1 MLYVFVFNFNII
13 VYSQFIQSDIIQV
26 CCSIKNINTEY
37 IIFLPD
43 LIIFASRAVDI
54 PTGDTHIPSDM
65 SMGIHKPQG
74 YPYHCDSGVLKC
86 PRLFFF
92 SVSKVGLPL
101 MGYTAVQNTD
111 CYLSPCQH
119 DFCAEY
125 RLLSEPMSTRL
136 LNSISSRICR
146 QNTQFNMYTTTSKQE
161 EGCTFKDSHPKCFIT
176 TNFDKFHRE
185 AFARAVNRGDVL
197 TACFRDIQ
205 SQRSIRMEFV
215 IIMILFDVKDYRL
228 LHGSI
233 SLSPHSEKIY
243 T

>member
-1 MLYVFVFNFNII
+1 MNVPTFFK
-13 VYSQFIQSDIIQV
+13 SQF
-26 CCSIKNINTEY
+26 CS
-37 IIFLPD
+37 L
-43 LIIFASRAVDI
+43 LLRLRRR
-54 PTGDTHIPSDM
+54 G
-65 SMGIHKPQG
+65 
-74 YPYHCDSGVLKC
+74 GVLKC
-86 PRLFFF
+86 PRFWFFF
-92 SVSKVGLPL
+92 SFFFGVESWAAAHGL
-101 MGYTAVQNTD
+101 YRCT
-111 CYLSPCQH
+111 
-119 DFCAEY
+119 EY

-185 AFARAVNRGDVL
+185 AFARGGDVL
-197 TACFRDIQ
+197 TACFREKLHVTKALQ

-215 IIMILFDVKDYRL
+215 IIMILFDLKDYRL
-228 LHGSI
+228 LYGSI